1 MLCRTACNL
10 HLSQVDPHNT
20 VAIDAVHV
28 PLPIY
33 RSTCSRCLPEWLN
46 IGKVK
51 AICSDVEQPRLV
63 LNEHGQLWSEF
74 VYCVIEVVMQMVVGV
89 NLVVSQF
96 VQQQRVVLKGTRRV
110 VVEEVYH
117 HDAPLTHEPFFR
129 LIPTEATAKA
139 TFDMVVFVIDE
150 MHDHGLV
157 DKFRA
162 NHCDQLCVAF
172 HRRRPPLLRNDQ
184 ALRQRADYVSR
195 RHLCRSLNHRL
206 TIFVFESLYS
216 CPLPSGHRSSFHN
229 LEALGYGF
237 VGTTD
242 VTHVPR
248 YSPRPEA
255 GLYDSLYCLVGRLRA
270 SDCVTH
276 PCRRCVFNRGQLGVF
291 LIECTLA
298 NLAEVRRVDVIP
310 VTG

>member
-63 LNEHGQLWSEF
+63 LNEHGQLCSEF

-129 LIPTEATAKA
+129 LIPTQ
-139 TFDMVVFVIDE
+139 F
-150 MHDHGLV
+150 
-157 DKFRA
+157 
-162 NHCDQLCVAF
+162 
-172 HRRRPPLLRNDQ
+172 
-184 ALRQRADYVSR
+184 
-195 RHLCRSLNHRL
+195 
-206 TIFVFESLYS
+206 
-216 CPLPSGHRSSFHN
+216 
-229 LEALGYGF
+229 
-237 VGTTD
+237 
-242 VTHVPR
+242 PR
-248 YSPRPEA
+248 KPRPKQPSIWLSLSLMKCTIT
-255 GLYDSLYCLVGRLRA
+255 GLSISFG
-270 SDCVTH
+270 
-276 PCRRCVFNRGQLGVF
+276 
-291 LIECTLA
+291 LITA
-298 NLAEVRRVDVIP
+298 ISFA
-310 VTG
+310 